1 MSRHNTPGKI
11 VIGSGTSERTVQEPG
26 GSIKSEFLTNKPS
39 KKSSTSDQGSGDKKQ
54 TFKSKFVYGGSE
66 GVDESVDKKDKK
78 YNVEGEHKLSSQF
91 RYLADKYYGG
101 NQEALAKTSQGQ
113 VLLGYLQNVPYTRG
127 GGLGLL
133 DEEMSEKLGSLDLDV
148 VSNLRDMD
156 DPNLLK
162 TKNMPISFIR
172 NDPSRGFTGP
182 FNSEQFKKFN
192 EFLYASR
199 PELYAKARPFSSGR
213 ALPNLIRAGVNP
225 LGVMATSAA
234 NTILNQLGEDPIE
247 MSKPFRGIAE
257 DNEYTQGL
265 LSGEIQPL
273 NPNLF
278 ANLPID
284 QRVDSGGVNEAAQ
297 SVINNQTQQEGNEF
311 NTAQFDPDSFIQG
324 FGFPFVDPSLFNLDG
339 TGITGL
345 EV

>member
-1 MSRHNTPGKI
+1 MAI
-11 VIGSGTSERTVQEPG
+11 VIGSGDNRYTYNPDNPSDTSIPAPDKSDS
-26 GSIKSEFLTNKPS
+26 GS
-39 KKSSTSDQGSGDKKQ
+39 KSSNQGSGNKKQ
-54 TFKSKFVYGGSE
+54 TFKSKFVYGGSK

-101 NQEALAKTSQGQ
+101 DQEALAKTSQGQ

-133 DEEMSEKLGSLDLDV
+133 DEDMQKQLGLLDLDV
-148 VSNLRDMD
+148 VSNLEDMD

-199 PELYAKARPFSSGR
+199 PELYGQARPFSSGR

-234 NTILNQLGEDPIE
+234 NTILNQLGKDPIE

-257 DNEYTQGL
+257 GNEYTEGI

-284 QRVDSGGVNEAAQ
+284 ERVDSGGVNEVAQ
-297 SVINNQTQQEGNEF
+297 FIINNQMQQEEEDEF
-311 NTAQFDPDSFIQG
+311 DTAQFDPDSFIQG

-339 TGITGL
+339 TGVTGL